1 MLDANRVRVLVEIAH
16 AGSIAAAA
24 ERLSFTPPALS
35 QQLTKLEREVGCT
48 LVERGRTG
56 ATLTEAG
63 RVLLEH
69 GERVLGELRDAEAA
83 VRAVAGEP
91 PDRLSLGAFASAGK
105 VLLPATLAA
114 FGRQHP
120 QVRLSLSD
128 IEPPGGY
135 GLVASGDLDLLLTH
149 RYPGVPLPRAG
160 GLHRERVLVDPL
172 LVVVPEGH
180 ALADRDVA
188 LADLAGEEWIC
199 GAPGIYNR
207 ISLDTAAAAAGVR
220 LTVAYETRD
229 YEVAL
234 ALVEAGV
241 GVALVP
247 LSILRS
253 DRRGGWVSRP
263 LRGTRLA
270 REIYAVYRR
279 RPPEPVPAMVELLRG
294 VASRVL
300 DGGGDADRVR
310 SGEEAGELDS
320 GGVRSGGEAGELD
333 SGGVRSGGE
342 AGGLDS
348 GGVRSGGDADG
359 ARSDGE
365 AGRAGAGG
373 PHRGGEPGGLGAFQ
387 R

>member
-83 VRAVAGEP
+83 VRAVAGESP
-91 PDRLSLGAFASAGK
+91 ERLSLGAFASAGK

-149 RYPGVPLPRAG
+149 RYPGVPLPRSG

-207 ISLDTAAAAAGVR
+207 ISLDTAAAAAGVS
-220 LTVAYETRD
+220 LNVAYETRD

-270 REIYAVYRR
+270 REIYAVHRR

-294 VASRVL
+294 VASRAL
-300 DGGGDADRVR
+300 GGVGDA
-310 SGEEAGELDS
+310 AGAR
-320 GGVRSGGEAGELD
+320 GGGEAAGTGT
-333 SGGVRSGGE
+333 GGSRTGG
-342 AGGLDS
+342 
-348 GGVRSGGDADG
+348 
-359 ARSDGE
+359 
-365 AGRAGAGG
+365 GAGDEG
-373 PHRGGEPGGLGAFQ
+373 TGGSHSGGEPGGLGAFQ

>member
-1 MLDANRVRVLVEIAH
+1 MLDANRLRVLVEIAH

-35 QQLTKLEREVGCT
+35 QQLTKLEREVGCV

-63 RVLLEH
+63 LVLLAH
-69 GERVLGELRDAEAA
+69 GERVLGELRDAETA
-83 VRAVAGEP
+83 VRAVAGVA

-114 FGRQHP
+114 FGHEHP
-120 QVRLSLSD
+120 HVRLSLSD

-135 GLVASGDLDLLLTH
+135 GLVTAGELDLLVTH

-172 LVVVPEGH
+172 LVVAPTGH
-180 ALADRDVA
+180 PVGDRDLG
-188 LADLAGEEWIC
+188 LADLADEEWIC
-199 GAPGIYNR
+199 GAPGIHNR

-234 ALVEAGV
+234 ALIEAGV

-247 LSILRS
+247 SSILGAARPG
-253 DRRGGWVSRP
+253 RWVSRP
-263 LRGTRLA
+263 LRDARLA
-270 REIYAVYRR
+270 REIYAVHRR
-279 RPPEPVPAMVELLRG
+279 RPTGPVHAMVQILRE
-294 VASRVL
+294 VA
-300 DGGGDADRVR
+300 AT
-310 SGEEAGELDS
+310 AP
-320 GGVRSGGEAGELD
+320 
-333 SGGVRSGGE
+333 
-342 AGGLDS
+342 
-348 GGVRSGGDADG
+348 G
-359 ARSDGE
+359 AAPDPR
-365 AGRAGAGG
+365 
-373 PHRGGEPGGLGAFQ
+373 
-387 R
+387 

>member
-83 VRAVAGEP
+83 VRAVAGESP
-91 PDRLSLGAFASAGK
+91 ERLSLGAFASAGK

-114 FGRQHP
+114 FGRRHP

-180 ALADRDVA
+180 ALADREVA

-220 LTVAYETRD
+220 LNVAYETRD

-270 REIYAVYRR
+270 REIYAVHRR

-300 DGGGDADRVR
+300 GGAGEADETHG
-310 SGEEAGELDS
+310 SGETEGPDS
-320 GGVRSGGEAGELD
+320 GGPRMGG
-333 SGGVRSGGE
+333 
-342 AGGLDS
+342 
-348 GGVRSGGDADG
+348 
-359 ARSDGE
+359 
-365 AGRAGAGG
+365 GAGG
-373 PHRGGEPGGLGAFQ
+373 RGSGGSHSGGEPGGLGAFQ